1 MMIGPG
7 GVGKSSL
14 LRGLMNQELPLDAE
28 STVVADTKML
38 KPHFWAGGE
47 QAVDSYWEEV
57 TDQDDIQELAGLV
70 CLVVQTKSGV
80 ANPSRDVRILSTMAA
95 AVTVSVFYPLG
106 FTAGKVPPTHVEY
119 TSRIKETVVRKVV
132 TQALESAKPSL
143 ESPATPQSEVLM
155 HVWDCGGQP
164 VFLDVLPAFLT
175 SRTMF
180 LLSFDARQNL
190 LHKCKTLRYK
200 QGKAVST
207 AEDFTVLQLLRQWMA
222 CIYTLSH
229 PNVVVSMNPDSQSSP
244 SPDHTA
250 KQNLDGSF
258 IQKFPRIIPVGTHGD
273 DPAVSGKK
281 EEILATLTSHCGD
294 KAFTHLL
301 LNGVIVD
308 NTTAGKKAEDPGFTY
323 IRRKVHNFATDDL
336 AIPTPVAWVLFR
348 KVLQKVA
355 EAGYYPVVSYQQAVM
370 VGEAC
375 GIPEGV
381 VPSVLHFYHELA
393 VFLHYAQIDNLS
405 QFIITDPQWVIK
417 QLGKLLAL
425 EGFQQEVSNQPL
437 WKLLRENGI
446 LVQPLYEKVWKGSN
460 PSPQSLVDLL
470 EHFGLAAL
478 IDSQRMLT
486 PFPGREYFVPSV
498 LQFSPQTTDSTTEV
512 VKKSSP
518 LQLTFSTRYVP
529 PGFFTRL
536 ATSLSKESNCCLLF
550 KRGVF
555 RNMMTFAYGF
565 AHGFVDS
572 IDEFTIVEHSSS
584 VQITVVRTEYRQP
597 HIPTF
602 ASVCRRVMKL
612 IQACSATI
620 RQWLPLKGVEVA
632 LLCEQCPDKD
642 RDHFIPIPP
651 GATTSSIL
659 CCENDR
665 NCKLSTEQQYWVNI
679 QNIAQVCYYQI

>member
-1 MMIGPG
+1 
-7 GVGKSSL
+7 
-14 LRGLMNQELPLDAE
+14 
-28 STVVADTKML
+28 
-38 KPHFWAGGE
+38 
-47 QAVDSYWEEV
+47 
-57 TDQDDIQELAGLV
+57 
-70 CLVVQTKSGV
+70 
-80 ANPSRDVRILSTMAA
+80 
-95 AVTVSVFYPLG
+95 
-106 FTAGKVPPTHVEY
+106 
-119 TSRIKETVVRKVV
+119 
-132 TQALESAKPSL
+132 
-143 ESPATPQSEVLM
+143 
-155 HVWDCGGQP
+155 VWDCGGQP

-207 AEDFTVLQLLRQWMA
+207 TEDFTVLQLLRQWMA

-229 PNVVVSMNPDSQSSP
+229 PNVVLSINPDSQSSP

-258 IQKFPRIIPVGTHGD
+258 IQKFPRIIPDGTHGD
-273 DPAVSGKK
+273 DPAVCGKK

-294 KAFTHLL
+294 KAFTHLF

-355 EAGYYPVVSYQQAVM
+355 EAGHYPVVSYQQAVM

-393 VFLHYAQIDNLS
+393 VILHYAQIDNLS
-405 QFIITDPQWVIK
+405 QFIITDPQWVIE

-460 PSPQSLVDLL
+460 PSPQSFADLL
-470 EHFGLAAL
+470 EHLGLAAL

-536 ATSLSKESNCCLLF
+536 ATTLSKESNCCLLF
-550 KRGVF
+550 K
-555 RNMMTFAYGF
+555 
-565 AHGFVDS
+565 
-572 IDEFTIVEHSSS
+572 
-584 VQITVVRTEYRQP
+584 
-597 HIPTF
+597 
-602 ASVCRRVMKL
+602 
-612 IQACSATI
+612 
-620 RQWLPLKGVEVA
+620 
-632 LLCEQCPDKD
+632 
-642 RDHFIPIPP
+642 
-651 GATTSSIL
+651 
-659 CCENDR
+659 
-665 NCKLSTEQQYWVNI
+665 
-679 QNIAQVCYYQI
+679 